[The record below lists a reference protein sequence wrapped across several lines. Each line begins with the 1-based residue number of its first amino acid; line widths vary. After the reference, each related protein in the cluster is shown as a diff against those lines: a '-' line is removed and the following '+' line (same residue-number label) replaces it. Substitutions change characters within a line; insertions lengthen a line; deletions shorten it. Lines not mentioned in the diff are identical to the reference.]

1 MRGTPQHIIFIS
13 LNLFLFLFLF
23 SFVTLVFCFSGT
35 SVLEFKFGGN
45 ALSHT
50 CSSQFLQTPGQL
62 FPCIYTLGTMCNL
75 SLGVWETHLHT
86 LSLFFFVKKKMHVHV
101 VLKF

>member
-1 MRGTPQHIIFIS
+1 MGGTPQHILFIAFFVC
-13 LNLFLFLFLF
+13 LFYFLFLFLFLF

-35 SVLEFKFGGN
+35 IVLECKFGGN

-50 CSSQFLQTPGQL
+50 CPNQFLHLPGKI

-75 SLGVWETHLHT
+75 SLGVWGTHLHT
-86 LSLFFFVKKKMHVHV
+86 LGPTFCF
-101 VLKF
+101 